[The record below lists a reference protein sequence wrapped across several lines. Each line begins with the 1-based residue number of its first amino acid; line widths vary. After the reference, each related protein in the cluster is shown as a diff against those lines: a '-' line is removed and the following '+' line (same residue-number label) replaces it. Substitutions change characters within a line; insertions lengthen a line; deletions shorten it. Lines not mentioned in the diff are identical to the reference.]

1 MKTITNKP
9 MKKHTLSLLIL
20 FLVISCSLESK
31 FSLPNDENINPKLI
45 GEWYNGKDNDEK
57 LTIIKH
63 GEKTYKLLLK
73 DKEKTDEIISF
84 SKTVNGFQIMNL
96 KTEYE
101 NKITNVFYGFKVEG
115 NTLIFS
121 EINNKL
127 INKEFK
133 SKTEL
138 LDFFKENIKKDDF
151 FINQTEL
158 IRK

>member
-1 MKTITNKP
+1 

-57 LTIIKH
+57 LTIIKY

-73 DKEKTDEIISF
+73 DKEKTDEIISY

-96 KTEYE
+96 KTEYK

-121 EINNKL
+121 EVNNKL
-127 INKEFK
+127 RNKEFK

-138 LDFFKENIKKDDF
+138 LDFFKENINKDDF

>member
-9 MKKHTLSLLIL
+9 MKKHILSLLIL

-45 GEWYNGKDNDEK
+45 GEWYIGKDNDEK

-63 GEKTYKLLLK
+63 GEKTYKLLLTV
-73 DKEKTDEIISF
+73 KEKTDEIISF

-138 LDFFKENIKKDDF
+138 LNFFKENINKDDF

>member
-9 MKKHTLSLLIL
+9 MKKHALSLLIL

-57 LTIIKH
+57 LTIIKY

-73 DKEKTDEIISF
+73 DKEKTDEIISY

-96 KTEYE
+96 KTEYK

-115 NTLIFS
+115 NTLVFS

-127 INKEFK
+127 RNKEFK

-138 LDFFKENIKKDDF
+138 LDFFKENINKDDF

>member
-127 INKEFK
+127 RNKEFK

>member
-101 NKITNVFYGFKVEG
+101 NKITNVFYGFKVEE

-138 LDFFKENIKKDDF
+138 LNFFKENINKDDF

>member
-1 MKTITNKP
+1 
-9 MKKHTLSLLIL
+9 MKKYTLSLVIL

-31 FSLPNDENINPKLI
+31 FSLPNDENINPELI

-73 DKEKTDEIISF
+73 DKEETDEIISF
-84 SKTVNGFQIMNL
+84 SKTIKGFEIMNL
-96 KTEYE
+96 KTEYK

-115 NTLIFS
+115 NTLVFS
-121 EINNKL
+121 EVNKKMRS
-127 INKEFK
+127 KEFK
-133 SKTEL
+133 SESEL
-138 LDFFKENIKKDDF
+138 LVFFKENINRENF

>member
-138 LDFFKENIKKDDF
+138 LNFFKENINKDDF